1 MMRDPVRII
10 QGNVNDPAVRLMH
23 SVRRDGPSVGVRQ
36 RTLAALGASAAIA
49 IAGKA
54 TATTLLVA
62 SAKWLAVATGLSLA
76 ALGIAHSVIGPKSS
90 SSGVAG
96 KAPVVWVQ
104 DNKTNPTPAET
115 TTAAA
120 SVQIAQEAAAPDA
133 VRALEAPG
141 LERATASPSGRPTS
155 KLAREVAALD
165 RARAAALA
173 HQPLRV
179 IALLD
184 AYQHEFPNGALGPE
198 AQVLRIEALAG
209 SGQLEKARTLAQKLL
224 AADPTG
230 PLADR
235 VRALVPAG
243 VAEKSKSGRSN
254 ASSPA
259 TSQ

>member
-1 MMRDPVRII
+1 MRDPERII
-10 QGNVNDPAVRLMH
+10 QGNVNDPAVRLMQ
-23 SVRRDGPSVGVRQ
+23 SVRRDGPSAGVRQ
-36 RTLAALGASAAIA
+36 RTLAALGAPAAIA

-76 ALGIAHSVIGPKSS
+76 ALGVAHNVIGSKSPS
-90 SSGVAG
+90 NDATR
-96 KAPVVWVQ
+96 KAPGAWVQ
-104 DNKTNPTPAET
+104 DKKTNPMPAEAA
-115 TTAAA
+115 TAAA
-120 SVQIAQEAAAPDA
+120 SLQVVQEIAAPDA
-133 VRALEAPG
+133 VATPDAPRS
-141 LERATASPSGRPTS
+141 ERTTAAPGRPTS
-155 KLAREVAALD
+155 QLAREVAALD

-184 AYQHEFPNGALGPE
+184 AYQREFPNGALNPE
-198 AQVLRIEALAG
+198 ARVLRIEALAG
-209 SGQLEKARTLAQKLL
+209 SGQLDKARALAQKLL

-243 VAEKSKSGRSN
+243 VDEKSKSGRSN
-254 ASSPA
+254 ASAAA